1 MPPSDAHAH
10 TCTNGAG
17 NDCALLLLIHQ
28 GSSAMAY
35 TSKDLPAMRASF
47 ETLRP
52 VIEEKVA
59 KKQALNNPRAKP
71 QKKGSIHR
79 YFKRR
84 V

>member
-1 MPPSDAHAH
+1 
-10 TCTNGAG
+10 
-17 NDCALLLLIHQ
+17 
-28 GSSAMAY
+28 MAY
-35 TSKDLPAMRASF
+35 TSKDFHAMRASF

-59 KKQALNNPRAKP
+59 KKQGLNNPRAKP

>member
-1 MPPSDAHAH
+1 
-10 TCTNGAG
+10 
-17 NDCALLLLIHQ
+17 
-28 GSSAMAY
+28 MAY
-35 TSKDLPAMRASF
+35 TSKDLPAMRSSF

-79 YFKRR
+79 YFKRLDPR
-84 V
+84 DTWARP

>member
-1 MPPSDAHAH
+1 
-10 TCTNGAG
+10 
-17 NDCALLLLIHQ
+17 
-28 GSSAMAY
+28 MAY

-59 KKQALNNPRAKP
+59 KRRALNNPRAKP